1 MRKRRSMAV
10 LARSIATIVW
20 LAATAGL
27 GWAQEDGPQPWQT
40 SYQTPASQVMEYVDW
55 FSWYTVV
62 IMSAIV
68 LLVIGLIAWCAWRYN
83 ERANPVPDRITHNT
97 TVEVLWTVVPVLILV
112 AIAIPSFRLLYGQ
125 YDPAR
130 LYEDFD
136 PETTEWLT
144 VKVTGLSNWS
154 WQADYDNCEENA
166 GQGVSDPIQFQI
178 YRVPDDQLAEGQP
191 RLLTADNPVVVP
203 IDTFVRVHV
212 TADQGIIHAL
222 GLPAFGLKVDA
233 VPGRL
238 NETYFKAEREG
249 LFYGQC
255 SELCGKDHAFMP
267 INFEVVSQ
275 DEFRQWAAGAGAEFP
290 GETCP
295 AATEAAQAEGD
306 VTNLAAR

>member
-1 MRKRRSMAV
+1 MAV
-10 LARSIATIVW
+10 LARGIAAIVW
-20 LAATAGL
+20 LAAIAGL
-27 GWAQEDGPQPWQT
+27 GWAQEDGFTGPQPWQT
-40 SYQTPASQVMEYVDW
+40 GYQTPASQVMEYVDW

-68 LLVIGLIAWCAWRYN
+68 LLVIGLIAWCAWRFN
-83 ERANPVPDRITHNT
+83 ERTHPVPSRVTHNT

-166 GQGVSDPIQFQI
+166 GQGVTEPIQFQI

-191 RLLTADNPVVVP
+191 RLLTADNSVVVP
-203 IDTFVRVHV
+203 VDTFVKVHV

-275 DEFRQWAAGAGAEFP
+275 DEFREWAAGAGAEFP
-290 GETCP
+290 GEACP
-295 AATEAAQAEGD
+295 AATEAAEAKGN
-306 VTNLAAR
+306 VANLAAR